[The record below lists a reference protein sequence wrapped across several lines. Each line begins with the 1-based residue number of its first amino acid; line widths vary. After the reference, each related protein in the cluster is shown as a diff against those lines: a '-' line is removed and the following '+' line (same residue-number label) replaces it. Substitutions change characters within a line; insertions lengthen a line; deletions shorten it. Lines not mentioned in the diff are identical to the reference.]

1 MQLTLAVIWLVG
13 GGVWLLMGGEILVRG
28 ALALAR
34 RARISPMV
42 VGLTVVALGTSAP
55 ELVVTIQAALTGH
68 PELAIANVVGSNIA
82 NVLLV
87 VRLPALIY
95 PLACDQASAR
105 SDALLM
111 LVVSLAFYVICS
123 DGLID
128 RLDGGILLAGLVV
141 FLALQAR
148 TEREIPQHSG
158 ELPIVLRLPTRGA
171 TIAFLIIAGIIMLPA
186 GSTLL
191 ITGALTIAEELN
203 VSTEVIGLTIVALS
217 TSLPE
222 LATTLVAA
230 FKREA
235 DVAVGNVL
243 GSNILNLVAIMGAAS
258 LASVRELEV
267 SQHLFSLDLPLML
280 LSAVI
285 LTVVIFRRGAVGRK
299 LGAALLGMYILYNY
313 LLYSGL

>member
-1 MQLTLAVIWLVG
+1 
-13 GGVWLLMGGEILVRG
+13 
-28 ALALAR
+28 
-34 RARISPMV
+34 
-42 VGLTVVALGTSAP
+42 
-55 ELVVTIQAALTGH
+55 
-68 PELAIANVVGSNIA
+68 
-82 NVLLV
+82 
-87 VRLPALIY
+87 
-95 PLACDQASAR
+95 
-105 SDALLM
+105 
-111 LVVSLAFYVICS
+111 
-123 DGLID
+123 
-128 RLDGGILLAGLVV
+128 
-141 FLALQAR
+141 
-148 TEREIPQHSG
+148 
-158 ELPIVLRLPTRGA
+158 LPIVLRLPTRGA